1 LPVMGLQ
8 LTMPTMS
15 AYRWTTL
22 LVTTAIVATA
32 VAGCSGAAK
41 QTDKA
46 GEPRKKVEESSKSA
60 TTKKSSASKA
70 KKPSASS
77 RKPMA
82 GALTRKPHEDPK
94 RREAC
99 EQYRPLVER
108 TAKKYD
114 LEVELVLGVI
124 RVESGFRPDV
134 KSRVGATGLMQVM
147 PRTGKKMEC
156 GSNLADP
163 ATNIECGCRV
173 LRRYLDIYNGNVI
186 YGLSAYNTGPGNTN
200 PSRREGKLPFNFKYV
215 EKVLRWR
222 NYYVK
227 YGCF

>member
-1 LPVMGLQ
+1 
-8 LTMPTMS
+8 MPPMS
-15 AYRWTTL
+15 ADRWITL

-32 VAGCSGAAK
+32 AAGCSGAAK
-41 QTDKA
+41 RTGKEVETPQKA
-46 GEPRKKVEESSKSA
+46 EESSKVGKA
-60 TTKKSSASKA
+60 KTSSASKA
-70 KKPSASS
+70 KKAPTSS
-77 RKPMA
+77 RKSMA
-82 GALTRKPHEDPK
+82 KALTRKPREDPK

-124 RVESGFRPDV
+124 RVESGFNPGV

-156 GSNLADP
+156 GRNLEDP

-173 LRRYLDIYNGNVI
+173 LRRYLDLYDGNVI

-200 PSRREGKLPFNFKYV
+200 PSRREDKLPFNFKYV

>member
-1 LPVMGLQ
+1 
-8 LTMPTMS
+8 MS
-15 AYRWTTL
+15 AYRWIIL
-22 LVTTAIVATA
+22 LGTAATVATA
-32 VAGCSGAAK
+32 ITGCSGAAK
-41 QTDKA
+41 QADK
-46 GEPRKKVEESSKSA
+46 EVEQPKKVEESGKAAS
-60 TTKKSSASKA
+60 TKKSSASGA
-70 KKPSASS
+70 KKGTPSS
-77 RKPMA
+77 RKSMA
-82 GALTRKPHEDPK
+82 GALTRKPREDPK

-99 EQYRPLVER
+99 EKYRPLVER
-108 TAKKYD
+108 IAKKHD

-124 RVESGFRPDV
+124 RVESGFSPGV

-156 GSNLADP
+156 GSNLEDP
-163 ATNIECGCRV
+163 AANIECGCRV
-173 LRRYLDIYNGNVI
+173 LRRYLDLYNGNVI